1 MKNFFAIAALVAVMS
16 VLSAFTANAQ
26 VINPQAQSGAEIQ
39 NPKWFWVGD
48 TFFEWTDELLIV
60 TSIQDKDAPVRLSQP
75 VLQKDGS
82 FTDTPPRNIFTHVYN
97 PVTGWENENPIV
109 IGSQGRPESYMVAEK
124 TYTEYVNNAIN
135 SGDYYEVPN
144 KNGSIDY
151 LVYDVKVEK
160 GKVSLRIHSVT
171 YTDGEETG
179 DKTLFEH
186 TYVLET
192 NR

>member
-1 MKNFFAIAALVAVMS
+1 MKNFFATAALVAVMS

-97 PVTGWENENPIV
+97 
-109 IGSQGRPESYMVAEK
+109 
-124 TYTEYVNNAIN
+124 
-135 SGDYYEVPN
+135 
-144 KNGSIDY
+144 
-151 LVYDVKVEK
+151 L
-160 GKVSLRIHSVT
+160 
-171 YTDGEETG
+171 
-179 DKTLFEH
+179 
-186 TYVLET
+186 
-192 NR
+192 